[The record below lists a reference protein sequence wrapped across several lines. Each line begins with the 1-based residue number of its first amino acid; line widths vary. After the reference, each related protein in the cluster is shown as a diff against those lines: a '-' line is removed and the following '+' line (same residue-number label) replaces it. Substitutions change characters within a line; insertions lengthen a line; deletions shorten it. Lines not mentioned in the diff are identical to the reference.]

1 MKGENTLMETKMKC
15 NITVNLFTHK
25 NDYRLTCPY
34 FIFPESNIKA
44 MKSKRLSIV
53 KQVFVSIAENFLVKR

>member
-1 MKGENTLMETKMKC
+1 MKGENTLVETKMKC
-15 NITVNLFTHK
+15 NITVNLFTPK

>member
-15 NITVNLFTHK
+15 NITVNFFTPK

-34 FIFPESNIKA
+34 FIFPESNIKV

-53 KQVFVSIAENFLVKR
+53 KQVFVSITEVVW

>member
-1 MKGENTLMETKMKC
+1 METKMKC
-15 NITVNLFTHK
+15 NIAVNLFTPK

-34 FIFPESNIKA
+34 FIFPESNIKV

-53 KQVFVSIAENFLVKR
+53 KQVFVSITEVVW

>member
-1 MKGENTLMETKMKC
+1 METKMKC
-15 NITVNLFTHK
+15 NIAVNLFTPK

-34 FIFPESNIKA
+34 FIFPEANIKV

-53 KQVFVSIAENFLVKR
+53 KQVFVRIAENCLVKSM